1 MKTLFPLLA
10 ALSTLPGIALAQPY
24 PTRPIRVIIG
34 FPPGGGIDIVGRT
47 LAPRLSEILGQPV
60 VIDNRAGANGIVG
73 TNLAAKS
80 TPDGHT
86 VFLGT
91 IGNLS
96 VNPLLHAKL
105 PFNVERDFAP
115 VTHVASVVSVLMVHP
130 SFPGKNVAELIVAAK
145 SRPGAINFSS
155 SGNGGAPHLAGEL
168 FNLLAGV
175 KLTHVPYQG
184 TSPALVA
191 VVGGHVQ
198 ATFGA
203 LLTGV
208 PLIKQGKLR
217 GLATLSRMRSALL
230 PDLPTVAE
238 TLPGYEVIN
247 WYGMVTPMATPKPV
261 IAQLHRAVVKVLGA
275 PEVRENLLAQGANPV
290 GSSPEEF
297 GVFMRSEAA
306 KWAQV
311 IKAADIKVE

>member
-1 MKTLFPLLA
+1 MKAKLLVAA
-10 ALSTLPGIALAQPY
+10 ALTALAGIALAQPY

-47 LAPRLSEILGQPV
+47 MAPRLAEILGQPV
-60 VIDNRAGANGIVG
+60 VIDNRGGAGGVVG

-91 IGNLS
+91 IGNLCI
-96 VNPLLHAKL
+96 NPLLYAKL
-105 PFNVERDFAP
+105 PFNIERDFAP
-115 VTHVASVVSVLMVHP
+115 VTHVASVASVLMVHP
-130 SFPGKNVAELIVAAK
+130 SFPAKTVGELISAAK
-145 SRPGAINFSS
+145 ARPGAINFSS

-191 VVGGHVQ
+191 IVGGHVQ
-198 ATFGA
+198 VTFGA

-217 GLATLSRMRSALL
+217 GLATLSRARSPLL
-230 PDLPTVAE
+230 PELPTVAD

-247 WYGMVTPMATPKPV
+247 WYGMVAPVATPKPV
-261 IAQLHRAVVKVLGA
+261 IARLHGAVVKVLSL
-275 PEVRENLLAQGANPV
+275 PDVRESLLAQGADPV
-290 GSSPEEF
+290 GNSPAEF
-297 GVFMRSEAA
+297 AAFMASEAA
-306 KWAQV
+306 KWSKV
-311 IKAADIKVE
+311 IKAAAIRVE